1 MHGDI
6 GQGLVYPV
14 ANPDLREG
22 KRQRL
27 IRAAMY
33 QALGRVGPVRQKR
46 YRDEVVSPLALES
59 SCRQL
64 LSRTQTAIATTVYAG
79 VYAANLSGAVRVED
93 LRRHEWEIA
102 VALREISELLAE
114 LAASFAAGGAG
125 PMTMAVVVSQNRAI
139 LTAREGIT
147 TRVEAL
153 ERLAVQVAAAEA
165 ARRDWETAHQMAA
178 RNDKYLDLVAR
189 TAADERASAEISGL
203 ADRAAEAATVLRE
216 TLAEATLAAEALVL
230 PEAR

>member
-6 GQGLVYPV
+6 SQGLVYPV
-14 ANPDLREG
+14 ANPGLRES

-33 QALGRVGPVRQKR
+33 QTFGRVGPVRQKR

-59 SCRQL
+59 SCRAL
-64 LSRTQTAIATTVYAG
+64 LYRAQAAIATTVHAG
-79 VYAANLSGAVRVED
+79 VYAADLSGTVRIED

-102 VALREISELLAE
+102 VALREISELLVE

-139 LTAREGIT
+139 LTARDGVG

-153 ERLAVQVAAAEA
+153 ERLATQVSAAEA
-165 ARRDWETAHQMAA
+165 ARRDWEAAHQMAA

-203 ADRAAEAATVLRE
+203 ADKAAETASVLSE
-216 TLAEATLAAEALVL
+216 TLAQATLAAEALVL
-230 PEAR
+230 PEG